1 MQASSYHHGDR
12 VRPSETLSHLSGRT
26 KPEREARNRVI
37 TPQIV
42 PRGRASRRTPT
53 DPQKKKKEGS
63 DDPPIGR

>member
-37 TPQIV
+37 TRKSSHAVGPRGEHPQIH
-42 PRGRASRRTPT
+42 RRRRR
-53 DPQKKKKEGS
+53 KALM
-63 DDPPIGR
+63 IHR